1 MKSKANL
8 NVAIQDHLCQLISDL
23 LKFQDPKRKVHKP
36 VKGVLKLEIEKL
48 PASSAEVENT
58 LESGSLAYDSLD
70 HGDHLT
76 DSASMKR
83 PTNGS
88 FSKSKSFEMKELV
101 RNGSIAHE
109 NVENSADDV
118 SVISQINVF
127 CLLVLQFQ
135 LLYCMECLTGMFQ
148 W

>member
-1 MKSKANL
+1 M
-8 NVAIQDHLCQLISDL
+8 
-23 LKFQDPKRKVHKP
+23 
-36 VKGVLKLEIEKL
+36 
-48 PASSAEVENT
+48 
-58 LESGSLAYDSLD
+58 
-70 HGDHLT
+70 T

-109 NVENSADDV
+109 NVENTADDV
-118 SVISQINVF
+118 SIISQINVF
-127 CLLVLQFQ
+127 SVFFQ